1 LYELAVIA
9 GLPEEDRNDE
19 DAIIGHVHHCGA
31 FTQIFDDD
39 GKSSVQLSYNSV
51 RDYLKSKSNDW
62 LSMPSEQIQH
72 GIISL
77 RCFEYVLAAVRKATA
92 INRAKNDAE
101 NENEEVDS
109 EKEEEEE
116 ENNEEHEVKQD
127 DEEEDNRE
135 INQIEEQ
142 NNEEND
148 ENDQVQE
155 EDGSENDEHVV
166 LEPVAT
172 DDETQEPDLMPL
184 DYPYTEWIEHALE
197 ATPDIVESFGL
208 EDVFWVLGSEER
220 AEWSRSY
227 SNLNDEEEFDINFTA
242 LHIAAYFGYVPLAN
256 LLLRNEAHVAEL
268 GIADSNGHQPL
279 YWACKRGR
287 MNMVQ
292 KLCEQGA
299 DINGGTIDDTATAIT
314 PLHGAASSGVVE
326 IVEYLLNKGA
336 TVDVPS
342 EADGT
347 ALYVAAEDGFLPIV
361 QILLDRGAD
370 PNIVGGGE
378 LTPLNAAALGGNLE
392 IVQLLL
398 SKGAELNPEIDYHY
412 GNAVAVAA
420 FYGNLEVV
428 KFLLEKGCRFDIG
441 DSDNEYPLSLA
452 AREDYPDIV
461 RVILKYDKRP
471 ESHDQ
476 ALASAAETNRV
487 ECLRVIIERCPV
499 LQRTEPFRIAAR
511 NGFTEILN
519 VLTNSGIAI
528 EDLNGALYEAT
539 EYQHIDTVATLLE
552 MSADPNAEGEE
563 YACPLQSSPSLLFVG
578 KLILE
583 QIWQRIASCSL

>member
-19 DAIIGHVHHCGA
+19 EAITNHVHHCGA

-39 GKSSVQLSYNSV
+39 GKSRVQLSYNSV

-77 RCFEYVLAAVRKATA
+77 RCFEYVLAAVRKATSV
-92 INRAKNDAE
+92 NRAKHDAE
-101 NENEEVDS
+101 T
-109 EKEEEEE
+109 EKEEEEPE
-116 ENNEEHEVKQD
+116 NEEDEDKNEDNEVEEDEK
-127 DEEEDNRE
+127 EEESGDNNP
-135 INQIEEQ
+135 IL
-142 NNEEND
+142 
-148 ENDQVQE
+148 E
-155 EDGSENDEHVV
+155 EDGPETDEHVV
-166 LEPVAT
+166 LEPVPT
-172 DDETQEPDLMPL
+172 DDETKEPDLMPL

-227 SNLNDEEEFDINFTA
+227 SNLNDEDEFDINFTA
-242 LHIAAYFGYVPLAN
+242 LHIAAYFGYVPLAD
-256 LLLRNEAHVAEL
+256 LLLRNEAHVVEL
-268 GIADSNGHQPL
+268 GIPDSNGHQPL

-292 KLCEQGA
+292 KLCDESA
-299 DINGGTIDDTATAIT
+299 DINGGKVDETTAGIT

-326 IVEYLLNKGA
+326 IAEYLINKGA
-336 TVDVPS
+336 TIDVPS
-342 EADGT
+342 EEDGT
-347 ALYVAAEDGFLPIV
+347 ALYIAAEEEFLPIV
-361 QILLDRGAD
+361 QLLLDRGAN
-370 PNIVGGGE
+370 PNTVGGSE
-378 LTPLNAAALGGNLE
+378 LTPLNAAALCGNLE
-392 IVQLLL
+392 IVRLLV
-398 SKGAELNPEIDYHY
+398 SKGAELNPDIEYGY

-428 KFLLEKGCRFDIG
+428 KFLLENGCRFDVG
-441 DSDNEYPLSLA
+441 DSDDEYPLSLA

-461 RVILKYDKRP
+461 RLLLKYDKRP

-476 ALASAAETNRV
+476 ALASAAEADSV
-487 ECLRVIIERCPV
+487 ECARVIIERCPV
-499 LQRTEPFRIAAR
+499 LQRTEPFRIAAK
-511 NGFTEILN
+511 NGFLDILN
-519 VLTNSGIAI
+519 VLTNSGISI

-539 EYQHIDTVATLLE
+539 EYQHVETVGVLLE
-552 MSADPNAEGEE
+552 MSADPNAEGKE
-563 YACPLQSSPSLLFVG
+563 YVSPLQS
-578 KLILE
+578 
-583 QIWQRIASCSL
+583 